1 MARKQQGKTNSCRCN
16 IARGT
21 TIVGR
26 SIQFCTVG
34 GYRDRTHGV
43 RAVRALATS
52 TARNPVENKRGPISN
67 STELPRT

>member
-1 MARKQQGKTNSCRCN
+1 MARKQQGKTNSCLCN

-34 GYRDRTHGV
+34 GYRTVLMAFVQYGR
-43 RAVRALATS
+43 
-52 TARNPVENKRGPISN
+52 
-67 STELPRT
+67 